1 MIPTILQFAD
11 KHVSYETFVSDLAA
25 RMVSMMKEQS
35 NDPEYMSQ
43 RQAYRTFGRANVQ
56 RWLAQG
62 KVTPHKRPGKV
73 EYKTSE
79 LRKLQQLQ
87 QDYL

>member
-1 MIPTILQFAD
+1 MITVQFLD
-11 KHVSYETFVSDLAA
+11 KQVSYETFVKDLAA
-25 RMVSMMKEQS
+25 RMVSMIKEQN

-73 EYKTSE
+73 EYKTCE
-79 LRKLQQLQ
+79 LRTLQQVQ
-87 QDYL
+87 QDYLG